1 MISPMRSPKKQA
13 GPFRLGVL
21 LSGRGSNFLAIQE
34 AIESGQLP
42 DTQISVVISNHA
54 EALGLQTA
62 KEKQLP
68 TAVFEKAD
76 FESRTALDEGITDC
90 LKAHQVDLVV
100 LAGYDRIISAPILA
114 AFEQRILNIHPSLLP
129 AYGGKGMVGL
139 KVHQAVL
146 ANGERESGCS
156 VHLVTAQV
164 DEGPILGQSRVPVL
178 ADDTPESLAARVL
191 AQEHQ
196 LYPSVIRQY
205 LQNHLNREEHQEAHD
220 PVLQ

>member
-1 MISPMRSPKKQA
+1 MSSVSKQT

-42 DTQISVVISNHA
+42 NARISVVISNHSN
-54 EALGLQTA
+54 ALGLQKA
-62 KEKQLP
+62 QEKNLS
-68 TAVFEKAD
+68 TAVFEKGD
-76 FESRTALDEGITDC
+76 YESRTALDEAIADC
-90 LKAHQVDLVV
+90 LKTHQVDLVV

-129 AYGGKGMVGL
+129 AYGGKGMVGI

-146 ANGERESGCS
+146 AIGEKESGCS
-156 VHLVTAQV
+156 VHLVTPQV

-178 ADDTPESLAARVL
+178 ADDTPERLAARVL
-191 AQEHQ
+191 AEEHR
-196 LYPSVIRQY
+196 LYPRVIREY
-205 LQNHLNREEHQEAHD
+205 LQHHLNREEHQEAHD

>member
-1 MISPMRSPKKQA
+1 MSFSRQQA
-13 GPFRLGVL
+13 EPFRLGVL
-21 LSGRGSNFLAIQE
+21 LSGRGSNFLAIQQ

-42 DTQISVVISNHA
+42 NTRISVVISNQR
-54 EALGLQTA
+54 EAVGLQKA
-62 KEKQLP
+62 QEKGLP
-68 TAVFEKAD
+68 TAIFEKAD
-76 FESRTALDEGITDC
+76 YQNRNALDEAIAQC
-90 LKAHQVDLVV
+90 LKSHQVDLVV

-114 AFEQRILNIHPSLLP
+114 AFERRILNIHPSLLP

-178 ADDTPESLAARVL
+178 ADDTPERLAARVL
-191 AQEHQ
+191 AEEHR
-196 LYPSVIRQY
+196 LYPSVIGQY
-205 LQNHLNREEHQEAHD
+205 LQNHLNREENQEAHD